1 MKSSYFITK
10 QICTI
15 SIDPLDV
22 TLKTFGI
29 DIMHIIQK
37 NKISNVIVNM
47 VYFEI
52 VTSETINFLEKLVD
66 ILKLNNVETIV
77 CGFNVESASILFH
90 FVDNIKFNT
99 ALDVESALDAIEYK

>member
-1 MKSSYFITK
+1 M
-10 QICTI
+10 
-15 SIDPLDV
+15 
-22 TLKTFGI
+22 
-29 DIMHIIQK
+29 
-37 NKISNVIVNM
+37 NM

-52 VTSETINFLEKLVD
+52 VTSETIDFLEKLVD

-99 ALDVESALDAIEYK
+99 ALDVGSALDAIEYK